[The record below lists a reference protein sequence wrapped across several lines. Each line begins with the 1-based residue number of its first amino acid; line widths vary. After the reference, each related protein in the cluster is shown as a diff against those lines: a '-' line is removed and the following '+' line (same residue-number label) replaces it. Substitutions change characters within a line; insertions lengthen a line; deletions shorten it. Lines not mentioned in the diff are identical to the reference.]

1 MKGDFSRQTFDPKKR
16 YSGVLMQQGRVQL
29 DADWNEQGDI
39 QRYHFETE
47 GTDIIGECGAP
58 IDNAGFQVTT
68 DGKAIFIGAGRFYAD
83 GILVENDI
91 DALSYDDQDKGDM
104 PGASLK
110 DALEAMAKQDRTLAI
125 AYLDVWRR
133 HITALDDAHLREVAL
148 GGPDTTTRLKTVW
161 QVRLLPVSTRGPD
174 SGEVSRLER
183 QGKEVEAKLADV
195 DKQLAAVDEN
205 LAKQRAELST
215 TTAAR
220 SRVRIERLIQQL
232 TAERETAGKGREELV
247 AQLREVRAKL
257 KELRAVRRPD
267 CSTTFPEWDGL
278 FAPHGK
284 LNARAKPT
292 DPSDDPCELPA
303 GSSYTRLENQ
313 LYRVEVHKPGALGTA
328 TFKWSRDNGTVV
340 TAVEK
345 VTGSSVFVH
354 DLGPDD
360 VLGFANGQWVELSDD
375 ARELNGLPGQLAQ
388 IVDIK
393 PATNEIILDVAPGAL
408 GRHPKL
414 RRWDQKNVA
423 GAPANANGVLTSGSW
438 LPLEDGVEVQFSGGP
453 FATGDYWLIPARTA
467 TGDVEWPP
475 YEVPNVNPIAQERR
489 GVVHHYCR
497 LALVELRGEKLQL
510 LGDCRKLF
518 PPLTAIQ
525 STTAPP
531 AMHVVATSW
540 ENDAGM
546 AIQEFLEEGL
556 RVRLDAPPD
565 PASIDNDSILVTV
578 DFPYLEQGDD
588 LPNSRERVILLGQTG
603 VDPNDARTIV
613 WRWIPPANVTGR
625 SVNRL
630 ITRPVAAAT
639 IEYRVNVTL
648 RGRVIWQQTGRD
660 LIHLDGQAFAQPDID
675 PVTKNVRADL
685 VLPSGAS
692 VRASDFES
700 WFFLRN
706 ERPKVDSLR
715 VAKLDLLRV
724 ISGQPTQVVRS
735 VSEFPQDPDKP
746 LQLTP
751 NDAFNRLRVTFT
763 RSVQPEGEFGNDRTP
778 ARLELT
784 PLRGNVTTVVAQV
797 TVKGDLLEFRP
808 NVPEIIS
815 VLGIYRFTIVSSNE
829 NDVGIRAAADG
840 TALDGDF
847 NGESGASFRFVFTMG
862 G

>member
-1 MKGDFSRQTFDPKKR
+1 MKGDFSRQTFDPTKR

-47 GTDIIGECGAP
+47 GTDVIGGCGAP
-58 IDNAGFQVTT
+58 IDSAGFQVTT
-68 DGKAIFIGAGRFYAD
+68 DGQALFIGAGRYYVD

-91 DALSYDDQDKGDM
+91 DPLNYDDQDQGDL

-110 DALEAMAKQDRTLAI
+110 DALATMAEQDRTLAI

-133 HITALDDAHLREVAL
+133 HITGLDDARLREVAL
-148 GGPDTTTRLKTVW
+148 CGPDTTTRLKTVW
-161 QVRLLPVSTRGPD
+161 QVRILPVAAIGPD
-174 SGEVSRLER
+174 SGDTSRLER
-183 QGKEVEAKLADV
+183 HGKEIEEKLADV

-205 LAKQRAELST
+205 LTKQRSELGA

-220 SRVRIERLIQQL
+220 SRARIERLIQQL
-232 TAERETAGKGREELV
+232 TAERESAGKSREELV
-247 AQLREVRAKL
+247 AQLREIRAKL
-257 KELRAVRRPD
+257 RELRAVGRPD
-267 CSTTFPEWDGL
+267 CSTTFPEWDAL
-278 FAPHGK
+278 FASHGK
-284 LNARAKPT
+284 LNARAKPA
-292 DPSDDPCELPA
+292 DPSDDPCELPP

-313 LYRVEVHKPGALGTA
+313 LYRVEVHTPGALGTA

-340 TAVEK
+340 TAIEK
-345 VTGSSVFVH
+345 VSGSSVFVH

-388 IVDIK
+388 VVDIK

-423 GAPANANGVLTSGSW
+423 AAPTDANGVLTSGNW

-453 FATGDYWLIPARTA
+453 FTTGDYWLIPARTA

-475 YEVPNVNPIAQERR
+475 YEVPNVDPISQERR
-489 GVVHHYCR
+489 GIVHHYCR
-497 LALVELRGEKLQL
+497 LALVELRGKKLQL

-525 STTAPP
+525 NTTAPP

-546 AIQEFLEEGL
+546 AIREFLEEGL
-556 RVRLDAPPD
+556 RVRLDAPPA

-613 WRWIPPANVTGR
+613 WRWIPPANLTGLG
-625 SVNRL
+625 VNRL
-630 ITRPVAAAT
+630 STRVLVAP

-685 VLPSGAS
+685 VLPSGAG

-706 ERPKVDSLR
+706 ERPQLDSLR
-715 VAKLDLLRV
+715 VAKLDLLRL
-724 ISGQPTQVVRS
+724 ISGQPVQVVRS
-735 VSEFPQDPDKP
+735 ISEFPLDPDNP
-746 LQLTP
+746 IRLGP
-751 NDAFNRLRVTFT
+751 NDAFNRIRVTFT
-763 RSVQPEGEFGNDRTP
+763 RSIQPEGEFGNDRTP
-778 ARLELT
+778 ARLEIT
-784 PLRGNVTTVVAQV
+784 PLRGNVTTVVARV
-797 TVKGDLLEFRP
+797 TVKGDLLELQP
-808 NVPEIIS
+808 NIPEIIS
-815 VLGIYRFTIVSSNE
+815 APGTYRLTIVSSNE
-829 NDVGIRAAADG
+829 SDVGIRAADDG
-840 TALDGDF
+840 SALDGDF
-847 NGESGASFRFVFTMG
+847 DGEAGASFKFVFTLG
-862 G
+862 V